1 MKLNK
6 LTAHPDNNK
15 IYSPTDLDDL
25 EKKLSEFGQLEPI
38 TTKKNKIISG
48 HRRFQTTNLGW
59 KECDVRIIEP
69 EE

>member
-25 EKKLSEFGQLEPI
+25 EKSLSEFGQLEPI
-38 TTKKNKIISG
+38 AITKKNKIISG
-48 HRRFQTTNLGW
+48 HRRFHDQSWL
-59 KECDVRIIEP
+59 ERM
-69 EE
+69 

>member
-25 EKKLSEFGQLEPI
+25 EKSLSEFGQLEPI
-38 TTKKNKIISG
+38 NQP
-48 HRRFQTTNLGW
+48 RRTNHFW
-59 KECDVRIIEP
+59 S
-69 EE
+69 

>member
-25 EKKLSEFGQLEPI
+25 EKSLSEFGQLEPI
-38 TTKKNKIISG
+38 RHN
-48 HRRFQTTNLGW
+48 Q
-59 KECDVRIIEP
+59 
-69 EE
+69 EEQNHFWS